1 MAGPQRLLHRPRSC
15 VSTPLVSARAVRGEL
30 RLRAERDAT
39 GKTVLADRH
48 AAGAFHLSKPYW
60 DGHALMV
67 QWINPTAG
75 IFAGDVLT
83 SEVSVGRDAALLV
96 TTPSATRIHARAD
109 PSTAPGRQTQRF
121 EVANNGFLE
130 VLPEWLIPQAGSA
143 FEQVTT
149 IHLEERASLFY
160 AELMA
165 PGRVARGEAL
175 AFESLDLRIKL
186 RRQGRMLVQERLSV
200 GQGTLWKL
208 RDAEENPLFVASMV
222 AVASG
227 VREAFLREPL
237 GKVASELGCG
247 AGASF
252 IDDRTLC
259 IRATSTSTMHLKKL
273 CHSLRALMM
282 PCLPGLRADTRKL

>member
-1 MAGPQRLLHRPRSC
+1 M
-15 VSTPLVSARAVRGEL
+15 STPLVSARAVRGEL

-165 PGRVARGEAL
+165 MAGRYKELHDRQYAPHIEAVRSSVPGREELFLVNP
-175 AFESLDLRIKL
+175 
-186 RRQGRMLVQERLSV
+186 QGLHWSEVRTGDMLLIN
-200 GQGTLWKL
+200 GQGEVLEG
-208 RDAEENPLFVASMV
+208 RHPL
-222 AVASG
+222 
-227 VREAFLREPL
+227 EPTAF
-237 GKVASELGCG
+237 
-247 AGASF
+247 F
-252 IDDRTLC
+252 IHSRTFGTVPSQ
-259 IRATSTSTMHLKKL
+259 R
-273 CHSLRALMM
+273 
-282 PCLPGLRADTRKL
+282 

>member
-1 MAGPQRLLHRPRSC
+1 MAGSQRLLHRSDAR

-75 IFAGDVLT
+75 IFAGDLLT
-83 SEVSVGRDAALLV
+83 SEVSVGAGASLML
-96 TTPSATRIHARAD
+96 TTPSATRIHTRVD
-109 PSTAPGRQTQRF
+109 TSSAPGKQTQRF
-121 EVANNGFLE
+121 DVANNGFLE

-149 IHLEERASLFY
+149 IHLEEGACLFY

-175 AFESLDLRIKL
+175 AFVHLDLRIKL
-186 RRQGRMLVQERLSV
+186 LRQGRLLVQERLSV

-208 RDAEENPLFVASMV
+208 QDVGGHALFAASLLVVAPEIRRVHQPESFGRLAAEMGCAAGSSFVD
-222 AVASG
+222 
-227 VREAFLREPL
+227 EQ
-237 GKVASELGCG
+237 
-247 AGASF
+247 
-252 IDDRTLC
+252 TLC
-259 IRATSTSTMHLKKL
+259 VRVTSASAMHLRRV
-273 CHSLRALMM
+273 CHALRASLV
-282 PCLPGLRADTRKL
+282 PCLPGLKVVTRKL